1 MSVLEE
7 ITYGLEKYERIVLNY
22 LGNEVD
28 CMRII
33 RCNKCGTMVTDD
45 ENILERVMDEAR
57 EERKLAEGEENKAND
72 MIAKGNELISK
83 GNNLVAKGNNLI
95 SKAKTRRANAKQL
108 DKLATQ
114 IQHRRT
120 QLNDRENL
128 KIHEASVIIQY
139 ILNNNLVTEEKLQE
153 LQNIAKENADKARIA
168 EERELDLL
176 YKSFSTYTGNRTKA
190 DPTYKKGIKGL

>member
-1 MSVLEE
+1 
-7 ITYGLEKYERIVLNY
+7 
-22 LGNEVD
+22 
-28 CMRII
+28 
-33 RCNKCGTMVTDD
+33 MVTDD
-45 ENILERVMDEAR
+45 DNILERIMDESR
-57 EERKLAEGEENKAND
+57 EERTMAEEEEKKAND
-72 MIAKGNELISK
+72 MITNGNELVS
-83 GNNLVAKGNNLI
+83 KGNNLI

-139 ILNNNLVTEEKLQE
+139 ILSNNLVTEEKLEE
-153 LQNIAKENADKARIA
+153 LQEIAKEKAEKARME

-190 DPTYKKGIKGL
+190 DPTYKDATKNK

>member
-1 MSVLEE
+1 
-7 ITYGLEKYERIVLNY
+7 
-22 LGNEVD
+22 
-28 CMRII
+28 MRII
-33 RCNKCGTMVTDD
+33 RCKKCGTMVTDD
-45 ENILERVMDEAR
+45 DNILERIMDESR
-57 EERKLAEGEENKAND
+57 EERTMAEEEEKKAND
-72 MIAKGNELISK
+72 MITNGNELVS
-83 GNNLVAKGNNLI
+83 KGNNLI

-139 ILNNNLVTEEKLQE
+139 ILSNNLVTEEKLEE
-153 LQNIAKENADKARIA
+153 LQEIAKEKAEKARME

-190 DPTYKKGIKGL
+190 DPTYKDATKNK

>member
-1 MSVLEE
+1 
-7 ITYGLEKYERIVLNY
+7 
-22 LGNEVD
+22 
-28 CMRII
+28 MRII
-33 RCNKCGTMVTDD
+33 RCKKCGTMVTDD
-45 ENILERVMDEAR
+45 DNILERIMDESR
-57 EERKLAEGEENKAND
+57 EERTMAEEEEKKAND
-72 MIAKGNELISK
+72 MITKGNELVSK
-83 GNNLVAKGNNLI
+83 GNSLIAKGNNLI

-139 ILNNNLVTEEKLQE
+139 ILNNNLVTEEKLEE
-153 LQNIAKENADKARIA
+153 LQEIAKEKAEKARME

-190 DPTYKKGIKGL
+190 DPTYKDATKNK